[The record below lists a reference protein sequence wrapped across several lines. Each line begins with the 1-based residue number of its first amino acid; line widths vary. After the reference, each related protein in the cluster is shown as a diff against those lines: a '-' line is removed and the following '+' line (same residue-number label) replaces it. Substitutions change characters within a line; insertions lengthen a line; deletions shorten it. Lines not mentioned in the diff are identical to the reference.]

1 MMVRKNSTS
10 SASRTLYNVPEAEV
24 GSAAAPRRLVPS
36 FCSIDTILPPR
47 PAHSQCRRAQRRSRM
62 ARLRATALAARSVLD
77 GREHGGTLGCV
88 GSRSRPIQPSPQKA
102 RAHHHQK
109 PRSRSSYATT
119 HPNPKTACRPTKAY
133 FSRAAS
139 GWWMLTCFWIART
152 KLTDCSSVC

>member
-1 MMVRKNSTS
+1 MVGKNSAT

-24 GSAAAPRRLVPS
+24 GSSAAPRRLVPS

-88 GSRSRPIQPSPQKA
+88 GSRSTPVQPSPQKA
-102 RAHHHQK
+102 RAQRHQK
-109 PRSRSSYATT
+109 PRSRSIEQARQYIDVNEELYIIEYWKQRSTG
-119 HPNPKTACRPTKAY
+119 N
-133 FSRAAS
+133 AA
-139 GWWMLTCFWIART
+139 LYNHFIKHINDKETIQ
-152 KLTDCSSVC
+152 